1 MVRAQMARAGGVMGD
16 VFCLHFMERAHKIQN
31 PAVHNGAACL
41 LRGRHFLMPMI
52 DMGLGTSV
60 YSLNPL
66 LSTRSSSSH
75 CVDMKSGDLSFVREG
90 IKGFLTSTE
99 GQ

>member
-1 MVRAQMARAGGVMGD
+1 
-16 VFCLHFMERAHKIQN
+16 
-31 PAVHNGAACL
+31 
-41 LRGRHFLMPMI
+41 MPMI
-52 DMGLGTSV
+52 DTVLGTSV

-66 LSTRSSSSH
+66 PSTLSISSH
-75 CVDMKSGDLSFVREG
+75 CVEMKSGNLSFVREG